1 MSVRKKQSERQK
13 AREEKRNEDIRTGRV
28 IRVHHE
34 ERKKKKGLP
43 NRVNV
48 KGSASEQKEDD
59 KDTVEKTAAVYRQML
74 PSLLNNLGK
83 IKDPRAPHK
92 VKHKITTLFIYGVI
106 MLVFQF

>member
-48 KGSASEQKEDD
+48 KGSASEQKEDEQ
-59 KDTVEKTAAVYRQML
+59 DTVEKTAAAYRQML
-74 PSLLNNLGK
+74 PSLLNNFSK